1 MNDDEK
7 IIFKIPVKIP
17 VSEEIVPPAAIQ
29 TALLYKIFQEIR
41 KTTEQLSKLVE
52 DIKSRGEVFQMK
64 VKAREDWSE
73 ITPGWG
79 LWKGVNIYNR
89 GDGECEVRFR
99 RLDVTSITIGSGESR
114 SYMFL
119 TPCIDVIYIRCSPS
133 SEIELEFLR

>member
-7 IIFKIPVKIP
+7 IIFRMPARMP

-41 KTTEQLSKLVE
+41 KTTEQLAKLVE
-52 DIKSRGEVFQMK
+52 DIRSRGEVFQMRT
-64 VKAREDWSE
+64 KAGEDWSE
-73 ITPGWG
+73 IRPGWG

-89 GDGECEVRFR
+89 GDGECEARLR